1 MDLYNVKDHSPEVRP
16 VTVVVV
22 RMRRREVAGSNIPP
36 RQRGLTAAGAGNW
49 GSHGPDRPC
58 STPLDMDSKP
68 NTMSLRN
75 NQIDGS
81 TARRVS
87 YSLFNWFYI
96 VHS

>member
-1 MDLYNVKDHSPEVRP
+1 MDLYNVKDQSPEVRP

-22 RMRRREVAGSNIPP
+22 RMRRREVAGSNIPG
-36 RQRGLTAAGAGNW
+36 REVGGAGAGNW